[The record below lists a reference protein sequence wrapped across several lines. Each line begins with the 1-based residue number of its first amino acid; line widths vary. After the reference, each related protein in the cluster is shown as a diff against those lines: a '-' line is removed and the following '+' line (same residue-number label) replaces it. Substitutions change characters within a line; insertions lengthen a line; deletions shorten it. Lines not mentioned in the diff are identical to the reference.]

1 MCLIGPLGMK
11 RGRGMRQEYSTT
23 GARMQEVSRLRGWF
37 SNRFLGEWTYILGL
51 AAGRCR
57 GVGWGAGGLTPPHPT
72 QGSFETGNRK
82 EVFGFPLKRWKGR
95 FSLQTPFSVNFLTT
109 AFSTLLSN
117 WGAVLVFAKDRRPFL
132 KAYDFRF
139 VFSFTAITP
148 EPHSTGG
155 NAEVN
160 R

>member
-1 MCLIGPLGMK
+1 MDMSQRASWDEAWK
-11 RGRGMRQEYSTT
+11 RYA
-23 GARMQEVSRLRGWF
+23 ARVFHNWSKEARDLVGFRLVHLWKDR
-37 SNRFLGEWTYILGL
+37 LT
-51 AAGRCR
+51 AA
-57 GVGWGAGGLTPPHPT
+57 VGQPAFWALEKSGGLTPPYST
-72 QGSFETGNRK
+72 QGSLEKGKRK

-95 FSLQTPFSVNFLTT
+95 FSLRTPFSVNFLTT

-132 KAYDFRF
+132 KAYGFGLI
-139 VFSFTAITP
+139 FSFTAITP

-155 NAEVN
+155 KAEVN

>member
-1 MCLIGPLGMK
+1 MSGL
-11 RGRGMRQEYSTT
+11 T
-23 GARMQEVSRLRGWF
+23 
-37 SNRFLGEWTYILGL
+37 FLDSPPG
-51 AAGRCR
+51 
-57 GVGWGAGGLTPPHPT
+57 GAGGLTPPQPT
-72 QGSFETGNRK
+72 QGSFEKGKRK

-109 AFSTLLSN
+109 TFSTLLSN

-132 KAYDFRF
+132 KAYGFGLI
-139 VFSFTAITP
+139 FSFTAITP

-155 NAEVN
+155 KAEVN

>member
-1 MCLIGPLGMK
+1 VEQP
-11 RGRGMRQEYSTT
+11 RGQGSFTN
-23 GARMQEVSRLRGWF
+23 RLV
-37 SNRFLGEWTYILGL
+37 GEWTYIFGL

-57 GVGWGAGGLTPPHPT
+57 GLTPPYPT
-72 QGSFETGNRK
+72 QGSFEKGKRE

-109 AFSTLLSN
+109 TFSTLLSN

-132 KAYDFRF
+132 KAYGFGLI
-139 VFSFTAITP
+139 FSFTAITP

-155 NAEVN
+155 KAEVN